1 MAGGIQLLESGPM
14 LESVFFLFLT
24 TALVVVVFSFWRRD
38 PMFLVLGSVLLFA
51 SGMLVLDT
59 QSTGGI
65 EETNGLNVVSL
76 GNNDFAIDYNT
87 SFRNAG
93 NDVSL
98 NVLGNVLAWGSVVG
112 FIMALGFLIQSRRGN
127 D

>member
-1 MAGGIQLLESGPM
+1 M
-14 LESVFFLFLT
+14 LESVFVLFLA

-38 PMFLVLGSVLLFA
+38 PMFLVLGSVLLFG

-59 QSTGGI
+59 QPTGGI
-65 EETNGLNVVSL
+65 EETNGFNVASL

-87 SFRNAG
+87 SYRNAG
-93 NDVSL
+93 NDPSL
-98 NVLGNVLAWGSVVG
+98 NVLGNVLAWGSVAG
-112 FIMALGFLIQSRRGN
+112 FIMALGFLIQSRRGGSY